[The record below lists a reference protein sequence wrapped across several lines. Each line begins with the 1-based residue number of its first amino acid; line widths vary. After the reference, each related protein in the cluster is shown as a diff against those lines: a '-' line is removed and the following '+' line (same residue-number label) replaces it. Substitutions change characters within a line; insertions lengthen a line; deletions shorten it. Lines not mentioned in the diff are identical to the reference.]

1 MDEAEGYPEETVATT
16 GDGSIA
22 SASGCGC
29 GYFVLLAR
37 IQKKKQQHVL
47 CRNFLV
53 NQRKER
59 ERDGD
64 WQRTADR
71 SGMLRCS
78 KCSKM
83 FVSCSLCLSAGSFI
97 RSVPSVEQSW
107 QYR

>member
-1 MDEAEGYPEETVATT
+1 MDEAEGYPEEAVATT
-16 GDGSIA
+16 GDGPIA
-22 SASGCGC
+22 CASGC

-53 NQRKER
+53 PKER

-71 SGMLRCS
+71 
-78 KCSKM
+78 
-83 FVSCSLCLSAGSFI
+83 
-97 RSVPSVEQSW
+97 
-107 QYR
+107 

>member
-22 SASGCGC
+22 SARGGGC

-53 NQRKER
+53 PKER

-71 SGMLRCS
+71 
-78 KCSKM
+78 
-83 FVSCSLCLSAGSFI
+83 
-97 RSVPSVEQSW
+97 
-107 QYR
+107 